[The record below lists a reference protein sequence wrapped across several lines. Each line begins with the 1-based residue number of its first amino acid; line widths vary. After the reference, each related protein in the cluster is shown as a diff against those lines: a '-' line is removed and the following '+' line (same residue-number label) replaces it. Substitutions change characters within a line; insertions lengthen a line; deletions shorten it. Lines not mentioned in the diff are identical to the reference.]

1 MPLQRC
7 TRVTVRVVVEPQPA
21 SKSSQRHDR
30 GRADHEIA
38 FNAFASD
45 CLVVSTPS

>member
-21 SKSSQRHDR
+21 SKATSAGDR
-30 GRADHEIA
+30 GGADHEIA

>member
-21 SKSSQRHDR
+21 SNEQPADDR
-30 GRADHEIA
+30 DGADHEIA

-45 CLVVSTPS
+45 CRVVSTPS